1 MSSSNKTSL
10 GLNQWDATDPI
21 QRVDF
26 NKDNEIINEKFGRVN
41 DLLDQMDEQWIIPVL
56 INGAEVNNA
65 VTNVPPRFRKS
76 LNTVFIEG
84 VDWKNGN

>member
-26 NKDNEIINEKFGRVN
+26 NQDNEIIDG
-41 DLLDQMDEQWIIPVL
+41 LLA
-56 INGAEVNNA
+56 GKAE
-65 VTNVPPRFRKS
+65 
-76 LNTVFIEG
+76 
-84 VDWKNGN
+84 